1 MNVALGR
8 AGEDDAKTEDNKS
21 KEVEY
26 IMARKD
32 YNLWMERQE
41 SRRKTLLTSGTAQ
54 ICQQKNTYFGKEREV
69 QITGGKKDEI
79 AAGRT

>member
-1 MNVALGR
+1 V
-8 AGEDDAKTEDNKS
+8 

-26 IMARKD
+26 IMARKE

-41 SRRKTLLTSGTAQ
+41 SRRKTLLTSVTAQ
-54 ICQQKNTYFGKEREV
+54 KCQQKSTYFGKEREGRM
-69 QITGGKKDEI
+69 TGVKKDEI